1 MPIKTKFLFPV
12 LLLLVL
18 VQSCEKDKRTLRM
31 EEQEIQDYIAS
42 HPEFNF
48 VETESGLYYADI
60 VVGQGAAPEAF
71 DYVSV
76 RYTGTYLDGTV
87 FDTNANMDDDGNY
100 TSSVLK
106 FYLNDGTMI
115 QGFDEGVSY
124 MKLGGEAIM
133 ILPSEIGYGNIND
146 NFDPYTPLLF
156 TVKLTR
162 IQ

>member
-1 MPIKTKFLFPV
+1 MAGKVKLLFS
-12 LLLLVL
+12 LLLVLIL
-18 VQSCEKDKRTLRM
+18 VQSCENDRRTIRT
-31 EEQEIQDYIAS
+31 EKKEIQDYIAS
-42 HPEFNF
+42 HPEYNF
-48 VETESGLYYADI
+48 VEMESGLYYADI
-60 VVGQGAAPEAF
+60 VVGTGAAPDPF
-71 DYVSV
+71 DNVSV
-76 RYTGTYLDGTV
+76 RYTGSFVDGTV
-87 FDTNANMDDDGNY
+87 FDTNAEIDDEGLY
-100 TSSVLK
+100 TKPILK
-106 FYLNDGTMI
+106 FILNYGQMI